1 MAAELGPDRARAL
14 EGGAIDLGA
23 ISLRALQM
31 GDELHNR
38 HRAATS
44 LLFRELALRGLPA
57 PSLRFIDQNDYFYL
71 NLAMAAAKAA
81 CEAAAGVPGSS
92 LVVTMARNG
101 TEFGVRVSGDPARW
115 FTAPAAVPVGLFLGT
130 FPPASADRAL
140 PGRVRPA
147 EYLL

>member
-1 MAAELGPDRARAL
+1 MGAELGPALARAL
-14 EGGAIDLGA
+14 EGGAIALGA

-57 PSLRFIDQNDYFYL
+57 ESLRFVDQNDYFYL

-81 CEAAAGVPGSS
+81 CLAASGVPGST
-92 LVVTMARNG
+92 LVVTLARNG
-101 TEFGVRVSGDPARW
+101 TGFGVRAPGEPARW
-115 FTAPAAVPVGLFLGT
+115 FTAPAEVPDGLFLAAYT
-130 FPPASADRAL
+130 R
-140 PGRVRPA
+140 
-147 EYLL
+147 

>member
-44 LLFRELALRGLPA
+44 MLFRELALRGLPA
-57 PSLRFIDQNDYFYL
+57 RSLRFIDENDYFYL

-81 CEAAAGVPGSS
+81 CQAAAGEPGST

-101 TEFGVRVSGDPARW
+101 TDFGIRVSGDP
-115 FTAPAAVPVGLFLGT
+115 
-130 FPPASADRAL
+130 DR
-140 PGRVRPA
+140 GV
-147 EYLL
+147 